1 MKIMTTDEKIL
12 KRINQIQQ
20 RIYDLNDKIDNTIS
34 SSEIRKIDKIK
45 SKLYKEKVKLMN
57 KLYQQDS
64 QETLDDET
72 PI

>member
-1 MKIMTTDEKIL
+1 MTTDEKIL